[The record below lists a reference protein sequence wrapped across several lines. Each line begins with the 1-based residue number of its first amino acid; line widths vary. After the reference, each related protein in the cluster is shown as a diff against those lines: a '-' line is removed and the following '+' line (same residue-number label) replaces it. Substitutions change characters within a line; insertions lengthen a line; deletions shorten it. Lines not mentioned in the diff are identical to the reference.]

1 MGGEMGVWQTKR
13 GGGDWGAIHTHTHT
27 QENIGVGGW
36 GREGGVRGG
45 GGVGAG
51 VAHDTQNME
60 KIGGW
65 HKKTEKGCVA
75 HAAKNTR

>member
-51 VAHDTQNME
+51 GEH
-60 KIGGW
+60 
-65 HKKTEKGCVA
+65 
-75 HAAKNTR
+75 